1 MTSTTSAQT
10 AAARWHWEP
19 EDENDLKY
27 QFVGEDIF
35 TSGMGKMIATREL
48 LIACLA
54 DAEQALGAGGV
65 SFIPLEAPLYESVL
79 GYGFFCLN
87 FT

>member
-27 QFVGEDIF
+27 QFVGEYIF
-35 TSGMGKMIATREL
+35 TSGMGITIAVREL
-48 LIACLA
+48 LIACFP
-54 DAEQALGAGGV
+54 DKHSERGV
-65 SFIPLEAPLYESVL
+65 YQLSPIKLLFMSLS
-79 GYGFFCLN
+79 
-87 FT
+87 